1 MTKVLT
7 FLFLLFLISCASSPV
22 EQNFEILQSDQEIMM
37 DAMAKAHASGRKV
50 LETSKT
56 MIENK
61 AIVVG
66 GCWDYINAVYNRSGL
81 PDKEREVIFK
91 SKFKGPYADIA
102 LIEPGDWLYFVN
114 HTYRDIEHSAI
125 FIAWIDVDKKEALM
139 VNYVGGNQKKP
150 ATYKRFVL
158 DNVYNIF
165 RGKE

>member
-1 MTKVLT
+1 MTKVLS
-7 FLFLLFLISCASSPV
+7 FLFLILLISCASRPV
-22 EQNFEILQSDQEIMM
+22 EQNLEILQSDQEIMM
-37 DAMAKAHASGRKV
+37 DAMARASTSGRKV
-50 LETSKT
+50 LETSNT

-61 AIVVG
+61 ALVVG

-81 PDKEREVIFK
+81 PDKERDIIFK

-125 FIAWIDVDKKEALM
+125 FIAWIDMDKKEALM

>member
-1 MTKVLT
+1 MIKVLT
-7 FLFLLFLISCASSPV
+7 FLFLLFLISCASQPL
-22 EQNFEILQSDQEIMM
+22 EQNFEILQSDQEIMI
-37 DAMAKAHASGRKV
+37 DAMARARAPGRKV

-61 AIVVG
+61 ALVVG

-81 PDKEREVIFK
+81 PDKERDVIFK

-102 LIEPGDWLYFVN
+102 LIEAGDWLYFVN

-125 FIAWIDVDKKEALM
+125 FIAWTDVNKKEALM

>member
-1 MTKVLT
+1 
-7 FLFLLFLISCASSPV
+7 
-22 EQNFEILQSDQEIMM
+22 M
-37 DAMAKAHASGRKV
+37 DAMAKASVSGRKV
-50 LETSKT
+50 LETSKM

-61 AIVVG
+61 GIVVG
-66 GCWDYINAVYNRSGL
+66 GCWDYINAIYNRSGF
-81 PDKEREVIFK
+81 PEKERDVIFK

-102 LIEPGDWLYFVN
+102 LIGPGDWLYFVN

-125 FIAWIDVDKKEALM
+125 FIAWIDMNKKEALM